1 MEEKRKVD
9 REALKASLKQKYPEM
24 PEPGTQAW
32 VEFLKKLKEASPED
46 YRSALLLGGGITQA
60 LQKEIARS
68 QRRDSLKELFNRLF
82 MRHHPT
88 GAVPDKRK
96 IGLIIFL
103 LVGGLFIFAFFF
115 STAPKKKAEGGG
127 VGVAVAGQLAPDK
140 AEVKGEN
147 APVVSVQPRTQGTSR
162 SGSGGEAASGISG
175 SASAAAGTSGS
186 ALASSGDLGAPLT
199 QEGSSSTSSAGANG
213 GVLPP
218 PPSTPGGG
226 TQSIPS
232 PPPPPPPVYGSFG
245 TSSPP
250 PDPSLAASGAASG
263 PAAPPM
269 VLYAS
274 PGVSAASPS
283 ASPQTPSA
291 PASGPAPEPSS
302 SGYALPGGMYVYS
315 IPSGGMMVVASPP
328 SPVGMTAASQ
338 TPPESSGQEVPPLLP
353 PTPGMPGGNR

>member
-32 VEFLKKLKEASPED
+32 VDFLKKLKEASPED

-60 LQKEIARS
+60 LQKEIVRS

-82 MRHHPT
+82 MRQHPT
-88 GAVPDKRK
+88 GTVPDKRK

-103 LVGGLFIFAFFF
+103 LVGGLFLFAFFF
-115 STAPKKKAEGGG
+115 STAPKKEAKGGG
-127 VGVAVAGQLAPDK
+127 VGTALAGQLAPGK
-140 AEVKGEN
+140 AEVGD
-147 APVVSVQPRTQGTSR
+147 APVVRAEPKAQGTSQP
-162 SGSGGEAASGISG
+162 GSDGE
-175 SASAAAGTSGS
+175 AAGTSGS
-186 ALASSGDLGAPLT
+186 ASASSGDSGAPLT
-199 QEGSSSTSSAGANG
+199 QEGSSLTSPAGANG

-218 PPSTPGGG
+218 PPSAPGGE
-226 TQSIPS
+226 TQPIPS

-245 TSSPP
+245 TSSLP
-250 PDPSLAASGAASG
+250 PDPSLAASGVASG

-283 ASPQTPSA
+283 VSSQTPSA

-302 SGYALPGGMYVYS
+302 SGYALPGGMYVHS
-315 IPSGGMMVVASPP
+315 VPSGGMIVVASPP

-338 TPPESSGQEVPPLLP
+338 TPSESSGQEVPPLLP

>member
-60 LQKEIARS
+60 LQREIARS

-82 MRHHPT
+82 MRQHPT

-96 IGLIIFL
+96 IGLAIFL
-103 LVGGLFIFAFFF
+103 LVGGLFVFAFFF
-115 STAPKKKAEGGG
+115 GTAPKKEAEGGG
-127 VGVAVAGQLAPDK
+127 VGAAVAGQLASGK
-140 AEVKGEN
+140 AEVGD
-147 APVVSVQPRTQGTSR
+147 APVVRAEPKAQGTSQ
-162 SGSGGEAASGISG
+162 SSSDGEPASGTSG
-175 SASAAAGTSGS
+175 SASAP
-186 ALASSGDLGAPLT
+186 SGDLGAPLT

-213 GVLPP
+213 GVLSP

-226 TQSIPS
+226 TQSIPP